1 MLIYD
6 VEVLKGP
13 DEVEGGWNNPE
24 GMGFG
29 CAVVYDACYDVYS
42 FYGPGEIDRLRA
54 TLTMPGRIRGGFNNV
69 KFDNRVI
76 FGNEYMTRKLPNG
89 SKFKLEFAESDSEA
103 DLLIRVVS
111 AKFRVQTVKEAEDLY
126 GSREVHDGS
135 CGLNA
140 LATNTLKVPGKL
152 SHGAKAPKMIAEG
165 KWAEVFEYC
174 LHDVRL
180 NWLLIEHVNKYGYV
194 IDGKGTVLQIP
205 SFRLATKEMPVP
217 INLGSII
224 APREND

>member
-13 DEVEGGWNNPE
+13 SEVEGGWNNPE
-24 GMGFG
+24 AMGFG
-29 CAVVYDACYDVYS
+29 CAVVYDACYDVFS
-42 FYGPGEIDRLRA
+42 FYGPDELGRLQS
-54 TLTMPGRIRGGFNNV
+54 TLSASGRVRSGFNNI

-89 SKFKLEFAESDSEA
+89 SKLKLEFAESDNES

-111 AKFRVQTVKEAEDLY
+111 AKFRVQTVKEAEDLF
-126 GSREVHDGS
+126 GSAEVHDGS

-140 LATNTLKVPGKL
+140 LAKNTLLVPGKL

-205 SFRLATKEMPVP
+205 PFQIVNGRMPHRL

-224 APREND
+224 APR